1 MPEIFVAWREPQA
14 ANRGGHCQPMT
25 ISAITLTGK
34 YVRIEPLAP
43 AHADDLCHAA
53 RSAEIWAHLPFEG
66 LADPDRMRAWIDG
79 KLAARA
85 TGEWLPFA
93 IFDAASGR
101 ALGSSSYMEISTTD
115 RRLEI
120 GSTWLAREVWRTA
133 VNTECKLLLLQHAF
147 ETLGCLRVQLKTD
160 IRNARSQAAIE
171 RLGAVKEG
179 ILRAHLRRRD
189 GTQRDTVMYSIVAA
203 EWPAVKT
210 RLSELLQRRGDYHKT

>member
-1 MPEIFVAWREPQA
+1 MSQV
-14 ANRGGHCQPMT
+14 MT
-25 ISAITLTGK
+25 ISRVTLAGK
-34 YVRIEPLAP
+34 HVRIEPLDP
-43 AHADDLCHAA
+43 MHGDDLADAA
-53 RSAEIWAHLPFEG
+53 RSAEIWEHLPFEG
-66 LADPDRMRAWIDG
+66 LAEPARMRAWIDG

-93 IFDAASGR
+93 IIDAKSGR
-101 ALGSSSYMEISTTD
+101 AIGSSSYMEISTSD

-120 GSTWLAREVWRTA
+120 GSTWLAREAWRTA

-147 ETLGCLRVQLKTD
+147 ESLGCLRVQLKTD

-179 ILRAHLRRRD
+179 ILRAHMRRRD

-203 EWPAVKT
+203 EWPAVKA
-210 RLSELLQRRGDYHKT
+210 RLEGFLAR